1 MRCEENRPV
10 HDMIIH
16 SIFFGNQQQSQP
28 STDLDLGGKPVLNR
42 KRDDLRAM
50 RHIRATISLRE
61 WNTSPLVR
69 HSYTRITFPALF
81 FLHLHSLITMPPASS
96 KSRTGRGICAMRDT
110 CGRTSMFGADLP
122 CPDDNDATVVS
133 TRIDYAE
140 PLFNPIT
147 DTLFSPIKIS

>member
-28 STDLDLGGKPVLNR
+28 STDLDLGGKPMLNR

-69 HSYTRITFPALF
+69 HSYTRITF
-81 FLHLHSLITMPPASS
+81 LHSSS
-96 KSRTGRGICAMRDT
+96 YIFIHSSPCHPHRPNLGQAGAYVP
-110 CGRTSMFGADLP
+110 CGAL
-122 CPDDNDATVVS
+122 A
-133 TRIDYAE
+133 AE
-140 PLFNPIT
+140 PACSAQIYHVPTTTMRL
-147 DTLFSPIKIS
+147 S